1 MGKRS
6 REHTAISQGRC
17 RCVAH
22 PDLMPQTGGVRNS
35 LSVAIFTRVKGLY
48 ARSHM
53 KPFANNDR
61 ALQSPINM
69 DRLTAR
75 ISSGLDAFEETLLY
89 TEDSND
95 VTTIIATP
103 RETAVDHV
111 PDIIK
116 TWTETKLQGG
126 KLTAEILAVM
136 ITDSQQHD
144 PRILDWISDNT
155 KVTKAEFKKAAAS
168 EIRRAKI
175 QTELGRVPG
184 DALDFVK
191 LYAKSKDIE
200 CFYSGD
206 MRRSGTP
213 YLVMPDGSKEYLHGE
228 DLQNDMYQIELA
240 GTYYAPINLDTLK
253 RDLRVTA
260 SRLKLGLTALEI
272 EDGLYVWHEAQRAE
286 RKIALLHQINPFV
299 ASPGQRAAAEPLWQ
313 VLAEK
318 CFDLS
323 QVGADFV
330 IAALKKFMHQVAR
343 KMRGLP
349 VEDHLMLCILGRQG
363 GGKSTFVKKMIE
375 ILAECS
381 AETNFK
387 QVEDDRN
394 IDLWSNYILFL
405 DEMGH
410 AARSDM
416 EAIKHAITSSKL
428 TRRPMHSNK
437 TITFTQN
444 ATFIGCANKELEQM
458 IKDTTGIRRFLA
470 LYFKDNSDWEFINTL
485 DWSILWKSIGAYDEC
500 PMRPFREQLK
510 GIQEQSRDR
519 GRVETWM
526 ANFAPTDRGF
536 QDGLNKRG
544 RISSHDLYGV
554 FREYED
560 YAFPGSYK
568 MSKNDWDHEMK
579 RLNNHNPEAMIFEKV
594 RETSGQHYRL
604 KVDVQ
609 AFGPPSPP
617 KIVPLR
623 PSHVV

>member
-1 MGKRS
+1 M
-6 REHTAISQGRC
+6 H
-17 RCVAH
+17 
-22 PDLMPQTGGVRNS
+22 
-35 LSVAIFTRVKGLY
+35 
-48 ARSHM
+48 
-53 KPFANNDR
+53 
-61 ALQSPINM
+61 
-69 DRLTAR
+69 
-75 ISSGLDAFEETLLY
+75 
-89 TEDSND
+89 TEDLND
-95 VTTIIATP
+95 VIGIVVTP
-103 RETAVDHV
+103 REPAVDHV

-116 TWTETKLQGG
+116 TWIETKLQGG
-126 KLTAEILAVM
+126 KLTAETLAVM
-136 ITDSQQHD
+136 ITDGQQHD
-144 PRILDWISDNT
+144 PRILEWIGDNT

-175 QTELGRVPG
+175 QSELGRVPS
-184 DALDFVK
+184 DALDFVR
-191 LYAKSKDIE
+191 LYTKSKDIE
-200 CFYSGD
+200 CSYSGD
-206 MRRSGTP
+206 MRRAGTP
-213 YLVMPDGSKEYLHGE
+213 YLVMSDGSKEFIHGDDLHNE
-228 DLQNDMYQIELA
+228 MFQIELA
-240 GTYYAPINLDTLK
+240 GTYYAPINLEALK
-253 RDLRVTA
+253 RDLRLTT
-260 SRLKLGLTALEI
+260 SRLRLGEGFGRFEI
-272 EDGLYVWHEAQRAE
+272 DDAVTVWHEAQRAE
-286 RKIALLHQINPFV
+286 RKITLLHQINPYT
-299 ASPGQRAAAEPLWQ
+299 SKPGQRAEAEPVWQ
-313 VLAEK
+313 ALAEK

-323 QVGADFV
+323 QIGAPFV
-330 IAALKKFMHQVAR
+330 IAALKKFFHQVVR

-381 AETNFK
+381 AETNFR

-458 IKDTTGIRRFLA
+458 IKDSTGIRRFLA
-470 LYFKDNSDWEFINTL
+470 LYFKDDADWKFINTL
-485 DWSILWKSIGAYDEC
+485 DWKLLWNSIGALDEC
-500 PMRPFREQLK
+500 PMKPFREQLK

-526 ANFAPTDRGF
+526 ADFEPSDRGF
-536 QDGLNKRG
+536 QDAVNKRG

-554 FREYED
+554 FRGYED

-579 RLNNHNPEAMIFEKV
+579 RLTKHSPEAVVFEKV
-594 RETSGQHYRL
+594 RESSGWHYVL
-604 KVDVQ
+604 KGEMQ
-609 AFGPPSPP
+609 GSGAAAPQ
-617 KIVPLR
+617 KIVQFFPAMPR
-623 PSHVV
+623 HA